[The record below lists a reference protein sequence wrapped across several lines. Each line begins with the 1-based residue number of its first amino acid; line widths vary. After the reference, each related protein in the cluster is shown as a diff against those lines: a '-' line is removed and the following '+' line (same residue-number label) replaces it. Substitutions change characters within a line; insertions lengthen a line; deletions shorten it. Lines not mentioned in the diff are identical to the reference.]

1 MNSSELKENQNENQ
15 ITSIKNHPKIVKA
28 IFILDKN
35 RRYGFDVNQNITIHL
50 LKKMIDAAA
59 NLNRAHL
66 RIFHEG
72 TEYTSYDDS
81 TLENLFP
88 SLDLIIFDLTVSF
101 DTIEMYD
108 ELISLKLNKEYC
120 PLHFSKYPYFYC
132 YTCGK
137 SICSECVL
145 SGAHKNH
152 DYKEKYDYLQS
163 GQDLVKKLFKN
174 LNENIGDNSDQLL
187 LELREKIKIQFF
199 SKLKK
204 IVEEIEKKLVEVLDE
219 FVVRNKKNIE
229 IVKNNMISLRKDCGE
244 GLEEL
249 KEKICIEDMMLDE
262 EIFLIFDKKFKDINN
277 EKDKII
283 NDMEEYKQFKQQL
296 KIISD
301 SVEKI
306 YNEIY
311 TFLDKY
317 LTSDI
322 YTKIIKE
329 IEKIDII
336 PLNKK
341 DILYR
346 ILSDVKKRPP
356 LRSSRKK
363 IISNIKKMEEEEED
377 ELNNKKEPELKKQLF
392 NKPELD
398 LLNNNIQKEKNE
410 TNMVIIYTK
419 YICQPIEKS
428 NKILVYDVEKQKVFS
443 KNFESN
449 LFIAEIPENCS
460 WINYK
465 NNLYISG
472 GEINCRISK
481 NLIKYNPE
489 KNKIEILE
497 PIPDNKEFH
506 SMCVDDNDNIYLI
519 GGLNNTILKYDINN
533 KKWNIFKNK
542 LNAQRNHPICFIKD
556 NDLYIFFGSDI
567 YGGYVNTYEKTNING
582 NNNIILYNPDKT
594 INLEYASTFETVE
607 NCILFFGGK
616 NEKGAVKT
624 CLKFNIKNQSFEECP
639 YLLNEPSSFHQNF
652 LSQIDENCFG
662 YFSLENNNFVKINF
676 NYSN

>member
-1 MNSSELKENQNENQ
+1 MNSMKLKENQDQ
-15 ITSIKNHPKIVKA
+15 MQLSSSKYHPKIVKA
-28 IFILDKN
+28 LFILDKN

-50 LKKMIDAAA
+50 LKQMIDSAA

-72 TEYTSYDDS
+72 TEYTSYDNS
-81 TLENLFP
+81 TLEDLFP

-101 DTIEMYD
+101 DNIEVYD

-145 SGAHKNH
+145 SGEHKDH

-163 GQDLVKKLFKN
+163 GQYLVKKLFKN
-174 LNENIGDNSDQLL
+174 LNENIGDIGDKLII
-187 LELREKIKIQFF
+187 ELRDKIKIQFF

-204 IVEEIEKKLVEVLDE
+204 MIEEIEKKLVEVLDE
-219 FVVRNKKNIE
+219 FVVRNKKNID

-262 EIFLIFDKKFKDINN
+262 EIFLIFDKKFKDISK

-283 NDMEEYKQFKQQL
+283 NDMEEYQQFKQQL

-301 SVEKI
+301 SIEKI

-311 TFLDKY
+311 SFLDKY

-322 YTKIIKE
+322 YVKIIKE

-346 ILSDVKKRPP
+346 ILSDVKKRAP
-356 LRSSRKK
+356 LRSTKKK
-363 IISNIKKMEEEEED
+363 IIIENKRMEEEEPKID
-377 ELNNKKEPELKKQLF
+377 LKKQLF
-392 NKPELD
+392 NNKEL
-398 LLNNNIQKEKNE
+398 LKNNEEKEKDE
-410 TNMVIIYTK
+410 PNMIVIDTK
-419 YICQPIEKS
+419 YICQPIEKT
-428 NKILVYDVEKQKVFS
+428 NKILVYDKEKKKVFS
-443 KNFESN
+443 KIYENN
-449 LFIAEIPENCS
+449 LFISEIPENCS
-460 WINYK
+460 WINHK

-472 GEINCRISK
+472 GEINGRISK
-481 NLIKYNPE
+481 NLLKYNPE
-489 KNKIEILE
+489 KNKIEIIGE
-497 PIPDNKEFH
+497 IPDNKEFH
-506 SMCVDDNDNIYLI
+506 SMCVDDNDNLYLI
-519 GGLNNTILKYDINN
+519 GGLNNTVLKYDLNSDSN
-533 KKWNIFKNK
+533 KQKWIIFKNK
-542 LNAQRNHPICFIKD
+542 LNAQRNHPICCIKD
-556 NDLYIFFGSDI
+556 NDLYIFFGSDL

-582 NNNIILYNPDKT
+582 KNNFILYNPEKV
-594 INLEYASTFETVE
+594 INMEYASTFETVE
-607 NCILFFGGK
+607 NCILFLGGK
-616 NEKGAVKT
+616 NEKGPMKT
-624 CLKFNIKNQSFEECP
+624 CLKFDIKNQSFEECP
-639 YLLNEPSSFHQNF
+639 YLLNEPSSFHQSF

>member
-1 MNSSELKENQNENQ
+1 MNTSNVNENQNQGN
-15 ITSIKNHPKIVKA
+15 KPKIVKA

-35 RRYGFDVNQNITIHL
+35 RRYGFDVNQNITILL

-59 NLNRAHL
+59 NLNRSHL

-88 SLDLIIFDLTVSF
+88 TLDLIIFDLTVSF
-101 DTIEMYD
+101 DTIEVYD
-108 ELISLKLNKEYC
+108 ELISLKLNKQYC

-145 SGAHKNH
+145 SGEHKNH

-174 LNENIGDNSDQLL
+174 LNENIGDNGEQLL
-187 LELREKIKIQFF
+187 IELRDKIKIKFF

-204 IVEEIEKKLVEVLDE
+204 MIEEIEKKLVEVLDE
-219 FVVRNKKNIE
+219 FVIRNKKNIE
-229 IVKNNMISLRKDCGE
+229 IVKKNMISLRRDCGE

-262 EIFLIFDKKFKDINN
+262 EIFLIFDKKFKDISN

-283 NDMEEYKQFKQQL
+283 KDMEEYKQFKQQL

-311 TFLDKY
+311 SFLDKY

-322 YTKIIKE
+322 YLKIIKE

-356 LRSSRKK
+356 LLSTKKK
-363 IISNIKKMEEEEED
+363 IISNIKEMEEDD
-377 ELNNKKEPELKKQLF
+377 EPNIKIEKNLNKQLF
-392 NKPELD
+392 NYNNQEI
-398 LLNNNIQKEKNE
+398 NNNKIKEKESN
-410 TNMVIIYTK
+410 IIIIDTK

-443 KNFESN
+443 KIFEN
-449 LFIAEIPENCS
+449 NIIITEIPENCS

-472 GEINCRISK
+472 GEINGRINK
-481 NLIKYNPE
+481 NLLKYNPE
-489 KNKIEILE
+489 KNNIEIITQ
-497 PIPDNKEFH
+497 IPDNKEFH
-506 SMCVDDNDNIYLI
+506 SMCVDDNDNLYLI
-519 GGLNNTILKYDINN
+519 GGLTNTILNYNINKN
-533 KKWNIFKNK
+533 NWIIFKNK

-556 NDLYIFFGSDI
+556 NDLYIFFGSDL

-582 NNNIILYNPDKT
+582 NNNCILYNPDKL
-594 INLEYASTFETVE
+594 INLEYASIFETVE
-607 NCILFFGGK
+607 DCILFFGGK
-616 NEKGAVKT
+616 NEKGLIKT
-624 CLKFNIKNQSFEECP
+624 CLKFDIKNQKFEECP

-652 LSQIDENCFG
+652 LSQINENCFG

-676 NYSN
+676 NYNN